1 MTETTATAVT
11 LGPSGLVLDG
21 GEQVRLCASLFYFR
35 IPRESWASRLAAV
48 RASGYDLVDVYVP
61 WNFHEVA
68 PGRWDF
74 EGRRDVAAFLDLAH
88 AAGLR
93 VIARPGPYIC
103 SEWDGGALPAWLTL
117 EEGLRLRQA
126 EPRYLAHVEAWF
138 DQVLPLLAAREHG
151 RGGAVVAV
159 QLENELDFFDCADRA
174 GYVGRLRDLAL
185 RHGVSVP
192 LVACAGQGDLT
203 GATGDVDGIVPAF
216 NFYPDDRSAFVEPE
230 VRRYADLVAGCG
242 LPLLVTETNRRH
254 ATLRRLV
261 VSGAKVVAPYLQASG
276 YDFGW
281 TPSVGNW
288 GDPGSFMSHDYDF
301 GGYLDP
307 VGTARPEHAE
317 ARVLSAVLR
326 TLGPA
331 LARASAEAVTGASRA
346 GAYTADVATSASP
359 SRLLLDGGGELLGVP
374 NLTEEPGIVTL
385 PAPAPRAGDAP
396 ASGNTPA
403 EVTVPLPP
411 ASCLLVLRDLPL
423 APYGLPGTLRLT
435 TADLVGAGPDGLT
448 LSAHAASVVV
458 LGMPDGGVAAADL
471 AAPAAGAPVRATLD
485 TGGAA
490 WDVVVLHPDDV
501 GDPSAVP
508 PAIPS
513 PEAEPVLIETATRLD
528 LGTRTGTTTRH
539 DLPPSSEGLGVYRG
553 RTHYGAD
560 VQGLTE
566 LLLQGASDIVDL
578 TLDDD
583 IRPAIARFGASVLV
597 PVAGARRLEATV
609 ETWGHANFDDVRLPA
624 LRMGSLRGLG
634 RVWSVVGRED
644 VSALWEVTGEGTWSG
659 DPAPLRTLTGWS
671 STRAGR
677 PVTYRRGLPV
687 DGRSHHAL
695 RLDGVEG
702 SAQVVVDGVTHAV
715 TQDEPWLTLAP
726 GQGADVAIT
735 VPHRPGAGLRAELF
749 RLEPVHGWDV
759 EPQPDDA
766 LLALAATAATGERV
780 NLPLD
785 LSPGDEA
792 WFDAEVPAGGLSL
805 RFEGRQVRVSAF
817 GGGELLGRVWL
828 DDPARPRFTGGDP
841 TRLWLPAAWNTGT
854 IRFMVRAT
862 RGEVPP
868 QLGRVRAT
876 VVQE

>member
-1 MTETTATAVT
+1 MIE
-11 LGPSGLVLDG
+11 LLPSGLVLDG
-21 GEQVRLCASLFYFR
+21 GERVRLCASLFYFR
-35 IPRESWASRLAAV
+35 VPRESWASRLEAV
-48 RASGYDLVDVYVP
+48 RASGYDLVDVYLP

-74 EGRRDVAAFLDLAH
+74 GGRRDVAAFLDLAH
-88 AAGLR
+88 DAGLG

-117 EEGLRLRQA
+117 TEGLRLRQA
-126 EPRYLAHVEAWF
+126 EPQYLAHVEAWF

-174 GYVGRLRDLAL
+174 GYIGRLRDLAVA
-185 RHGVSVP
+185 HGISVP
-192 LVACAGQGDLT
+192 LVACAGQGDLA
-203 GATGDVDGIVPAF
+203 GATGDVDDVVPAV
-216 NFYPDDRSAFVEPE
+216 NFYPDDSSAFIESE
-230 VRRYADLVAGCG
+230 VRRYTDLAADRG

-307 VGTARPEHAE
+307 VGAPRPEHAE

-331 LARASAEAVTGASRA
+331 LARATAEAAP
-346 GAYTADVATSASP
+346 GAYTCDVATSAEP
-359 SRLLLDGGGELLGVP
+359 SRLVLDGGGELLGVP
-374 NLTEEPGIVTL
+374 NLTEEWGTVTL
-385 PAPAPRAGDAP
+385 PAAD
-396 ASGNTPA
+396 
-403 EVTVPLPP
+403 VTVPLPP

-423 APYGLPGTLRLT
+423 APYGLAGTLRLA
-435 TADLVGAGPDGLT
+435 TADLVGAGPDGLV
-448 LSAHAASVVV
+448 LSARGASVVV
-458 LGMPDGGVAAADL
+458 LETPDPAAAGRGATGGLAFADL
-471 AAPAAGAPVRATLD
+471 AAPTPGTPLRATL
-485 TGGAA
+485 TAGGAT

-501 GDPSAVP
+501 VAPPVAPAVDL
-508 PAIPS
+508 PALLPAAL
-513 PEAEPVLIETATRLD
+513 PAEGEPLPIAMATRLG
-528 LGTRTGTTTRH
+528 LATRSGATTRH
-539 DLPPSSEGLGVYRG
+539 DLPPSSESLGVYRG

-560 VQGLTE
+560 VGGLTE

-583 IRPAIARFGASVLV
+583 VRPTLARFGASTLV

-634 RVWSVVGRED
+634 QVWSVAGRAD
-644 VSALWEVTGEGTWSG
+644 VSALWEVTGEGAWPG
-659 DPAPLRTLTGWS
+659 EPAPLRALAGWS
-671 STRAGR
+671 STRVGG

-695 RLDGVEG
+695 RLDGLEG
-702 SAQVVVDGVTHAV
+702 SASVVVDGVTHVV
-715 TQDEPWLTLAP
+715 TQDEPWLYLAP
-726 GQGADVAIT
+726 GEGTDVAVT
-735 VPHRPGAGLRAELF
+735 VPHRPGAGLRAELL
-749 RLEPVHGWDV
+749 RVEPVRGWDV
-759 EPQPDDA
+759 EPQPDGA
-766 LLALAATAATGERV
+766 LLALAATAATGEPV
-780 NLPLD
+780 SLPLD
-785 LSPGDEA
+785 LAPGDEA
-792 WFDAEVPAGGLSL
+792 WFDADVPAGGLSL

-817 GGGELLGRVWL
+817 AGGELLGRVWL
-828 DDPARPRFTGGDP
+828 DDDARPRFTGGDP
-841 TRLWLPAAWNTGT
+841 TRLWLPAAWNTGAV
-854 IRFMVRAT
+854 RLMVRGT
-862 RGEVPP
+862 RGKESP

-876 VVQE
+876 AAQE

>member
-1 MTETTATAVT
+1 MTETIAAAVA

-21 GEQVRLCASLFYFR
+21 SEQVRLCASLFYFR
-35 IPRESWASRLAAV
+35 IPRESWASRLEAV

-88 AAGLR
+88 DAGLR

-117 EEGLRLRQA
+117 EDGLRLRQA

-138 DQVLPLLAAREHG
+138 DQVLPLLAAREHS

-159 QLENELDFFDCADRA
+159 QLENELDFFDCEDRA

-185 RHGVSVP
+185 RHGIGVP

-203 GATGDVDGIVPAF
+203 GATGDVDGVAPAF

-230 VRRYADLVAGCG
+230 VRRYADLVAGRG
-242 LPLLVTETNRRH
+242 LPLLVTETNRLH

-288 GDPGSFMSHDYDF
+288 GDPGGFMSHDYDF

-307 VGTARPEHAE
+307 VGAARPEHAE

-331 LARASAEAVTGASRA
+331 LARATAAPAP

-359 SRLLLDGGGELLGVP
+359 SRLVLDGGGELLGVP
-374 NLTEEPGIVTL
+374 NLTDEPGTVTL
-385 PAPAPRAGDAP
+385 PRPGDG
-396 ASGNTPA
+396 SA

-423 APYGLPGTLRLT
+423 APHGLPGTLRLA
-435 TADLVGAGPDGLT
+435 TADLVGAGPDGLA
-448 LSAHAASVVV
+448 LSARGTSLVV
-458 LGMPDGGVAAADL
+458 LEEAHGGVAAAEL
-471 AAPAAGAPVRATLD
+471 AAPAPGSPVRATLEA
-485 TGGAA
+485 GGAA
-490 WDVVVLHPDDV
+490 WAVVVLHPDDV
-501 GDPSAVP
+501 GDR
-508 PAIPS
+508 PAGS
-513 PEAEPVLIETATRLD
+513 PAEPEPVLIETATRLG

-539 DLPPSSEGLGVYRG
+539 DLPPSSEELGVYRG

-560 VQGLTE
+560 VEGLTE
-566 LLLQGASDIVDL
+566 LLMQGASDIVDL

-583 IRPAIARFGASVLV
+583 VLPAFARFGASILV

-624 LRMGSLRGLG
+624 LQMGSLRGLG
-634 RVWSVVGRED
+634 RVWSVAGRED

-659 DPAPLRTLTGWS
+659 DPAPLRTLAGWS

-695 RLDGVEG
+695 RLDGIEG
-702 SAQVVVDGVTHAV
+702 SAHVVVDGVTHVV

-726 GQGADVAIT
+726 GEGADVAVT
-735 VPHRPGAGLRAELF
+735 VPHRPGAGLRAELL
-749 RLEPVHGWDV
+749 RLEPVLGWDV

-766 LLALAATAATGERV
+766 LLALAATEATRATGERV
-780 NLPLD
+780 SLPLD
-785 LSPGDEA
+785 LAPGDEA

-817 GGGELLGRVWL
+817 ANGELLGRVWL
-828 DDPARPRFTGGDP
+828 GDPARPRFTGGDA
-841 TRLWLPAAWNTGT
+841 TRLWLPAAWNSGM
-854 IRFMVRAT
+854 IRLMVRAT
-862 RGEVPP
+862 RGEESPL
-868 QLGRVRAT
+868 LGRVRVTA
-876 VVQE
+876 VQE